1 MRDLIRRILKE
12 EIQNI
17 DGFQEIYLP
26 NGFYDLLLI
35 EGKATVKIPE
45 GLEKKLL
52 NYIAEKYNWP
62 PNVNKMWCSD
72 IKEKKTKEKNIVI
85 KSCNKVFEFELSDHW
100 LQRLFREDEPIHRKD
115 GKHQN
120 KNIKNPGIKEGIDLF
135 FKKRERINDHI
146 DNAVN
151 WQPKQVKYILL
162 SEDDYQEIIILRKE
176 KAGNYL
182 VRFITQIKGER
193 FFDTPELKKTTHL

>member
-52 NYIAEKYNWP
+52 N
-62 PNVNKMWCSD
+62 
-72 IKEKKTKEKNIVI
+72 
-85 KSCNKVFEFELSDHW
+85 
-100 LQRLFREDEPIHRKD
+100 
-115 GKHQN
+115 
-120 KNIKNPGIKEGIDLF
+120 
-135 FKKRERINDHI
+135 
-146 DNAVN
+146 
-151 WQPKQVKYILL
+151 
-162 SEDDYQEIIILRKE
+162 
-176 KAGNYL
+176 
-182 VRFITQIKGER
+182 
-193 FFDTPELKKTTHL
+193 